1 MVLALLATLAL
12 HPPETTMSIGN
23 HNVLAPRMRG
33 QRPTGLACGQRP
45 TEPKGPLFIAAL
57 AFAQLSLFI
66 ALLGPVMVSMALKV
80 STLTDD
86 PTARTTMVG
95 SVLGV
100 GALAAVVGNALFG
113 RLSDRTTSRFGR
125 RRPWIIG
132 GALVMATALFAISQ
146 ATSATGLM
154 IGWFVAQ
161 LGANAAFSPF
171 IATLADQLP
180 EKQYAKVS
188 ATVGIMQNV
197 GVLVATWFASLFA
210 TNMLLLF
217 MVPALVGVTGLVLYA
232 LVLPDPVLQ
241 QKPPRFTVGELL
253 GSFWV
258 NPFKHRDYGFA
269 WWSRFLIIL
278 ASFMFTAF
286 RLPFIVDRLGVEEV
300 EAAGVVFMG
309 VLVYTLA
316 LVPAGYL
323 AGWLSDHTGH
333 RKLPVALATVL
344 FAVGTYLLMH
354 VDSIGQFYVVEALL
368 GIAFGIYMSVDMA
381 LVLQVLPDPETSAKD
396 LGVFNMANAMPQSL
410 APFLGAF
417 LLAYGASEAEP
428 NYGLLLGAAAA
439 AALAGAFVIL
449 PIKKVK

>member
-1 MVLALLATLAL
+1 
-12 HPPETTMSIGN
+12 MSIGN

-33 QRPTGLACGQRP
+33 QRPTDLACGQKP
-45 TEPKGPLFIAAL
+45 TEPKSPLFIAVL
-57 AFAQLSLFI
+57 AFAQLSLFV

-80 STLTDD
+80 STLTED
-86 PTARTTMVG
+86 PTARTSMVG

-100 GALAAVVGNALFG
+100 GALAAVIGNALFG

-132 GALVMATALFAISQ
+132 GALVMAAALFAISQ
-146 ATSATGLM
+146 ATSVGVLM
-154 IGWFVAQ
+154 VGWFVAQ

-217 MVPALVGVTGLVLYA
+217 MVPALVGVAGLVLYA
-232 LVLPDPVLQ
+232 LVLPDPVLR
-241 QKPPRFTVGELL
+241 QKPPRLTVQELL

-258 NPFKHRDYGFA
+258 NPLKHRDYGFA

-278 ASFMFTAF
+278 SAFMFTTF
-286 RLPFIVDRLGVEEV
+286 RLPFITDRLGIEAA

-323 AGWLSDHTGH
+323 AGWLSDRTGH
-333 RKLPVALATVL
+333 RKLPVALATAL

-354 VDSIGQFYVVEALL
+354 VDSIGQFYLVEALL
-368 GIAFGIYMSVDMA
+368 GVAYGIYMSVDMA
-381 LVLQVLPDPETSAKD
+381 LVLQVLPNPEDTAKD

-410 APFLGAF
+410 APFAGAA
-417 LLAYGASEAEP
+417 LLAYGVSGGEP

-439 AALAGAFVIL
+439 AAVAGAFVIL